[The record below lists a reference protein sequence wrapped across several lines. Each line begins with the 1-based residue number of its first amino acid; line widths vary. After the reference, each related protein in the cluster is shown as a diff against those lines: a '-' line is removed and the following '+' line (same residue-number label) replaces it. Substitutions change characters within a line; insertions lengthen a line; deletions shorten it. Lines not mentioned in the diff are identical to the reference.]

1 MCFGFENSCPFDLTP
16 ELPRH
21 RLIPMQFSS
30 EKAEYHL
37 GTQTLHARRQAG
49 ERTPFCIAVLG
60 DFSGRANQG
69 VCETGQALATRA
81 RHAIDVDTLDHLPS
95 RLNTRLQIPV
105 GTGDGPRIVIPFAD
119 LESFHPDALC
129 GRLEIFQRLLTTR
142 QQLKDP
148 TTFPKA
154 AAQVRTWL
162 SRPKASES
170 PAGDDGGAESEESNT
185 EAIERLLGKAP
196 KANAITSPATDI
208 ETLIAEAVRPH
219 IIPSPDP
226 QQAELIT
233 QVEQAISARMQAI
246 LHHPDFQDIEA
257 CWRMLEFLISRV
269 ETDETL
275 QVYAIDISKQ
285 ELAADLASAESM
297 QSTGLY
303 RLIVEQ
309 TIGVSG
315 ADPYALLVG
324 AYGFDQV
331 AEDIKLLQHLGRVSQ
346 AAGSPFIAAGHSHY
360 AGCASLAVSSDS
372 DEWNWQPDQDAS
384 DLWQAL
390 RRSPEASYLGLVLPR
405 YLQRLPYGEKT
416 DPIDTF
422 HFEEFSP
429 FAGQKQYLWG
439 HPAVLCASLLAEAFS
454 ESGWSLTSDL
464 ASRISDMPLH
474 IYEAGGETH
483 IIGCTEAPLTERA
496 MQLLID
502 KGLMPILAIKGQ
514 DDILLPRFQ
523 SIAEPPTPLAGPWR

>member
-1 MCFGFENSCPFDLTP
+1 M
-16 ELPRH
+16 R
-21 RLIPMQFSS
+21 MQFSL
-30 EKAEYHL
+30 ENAAYHL
-37 GTQTLHARRQAG
+37 GTQTKHAPRKAG
-49 ERTPFCIAVLG
+49 AHTPFCIAVLG

-129 GRLEIFQRLLTTR
+129 GRLEILQRLLATR
-142 QQLKDP
+142 QQLEDSA
-148 TTFPKA
+148 TFPKA

-162 SRPKASES
+162 SQPKASES
-170 PAGDDGGAESEESNT
+170 PAGEDTGAESEESNT

-196 KANAITSPATDI
+196 KADAIARPASDI
-208 ETLIAEAVRPH
+208 ETLITEVVRPH
-219 IIPSPDP
+219 IIPSPNP
-226 QQAELIT
+226 QQGELIA

-246 LHHPDFQDIEA
+246 LHHPDFQDMET

-285 ELAADLASAESM
+285 ELAADLASAEST

-303 RLIVEQ
+303 RLMAEQ
-309 TIGVSG
+309 TVGVSG

-331 AEDIKLLQHLGRVSQ
+331 AEDIELLQHLGRVAQ
-346 AAGSPFIAAGHSHY
+346 AAGSPFVASGHSHY

-372 DEWNWQPDQDAS
+372 DEWNWQPDQHARS
-384 DLWQAL
+384 LWQAL
-390 RRSPEASYLGLVLPR
+390 RQSPEASYIGLVLPR
-405 YLQRLPYGEKT
+405 YLQRLPYGAKT
-416 DPIDTF
+416 DPIESF
-422 HFEEFSP
+422 PFEEFSP
-429 FAGQKQYLWG
+429 FAGQQQYLWG
-439 HPAVLCASLLAEAFS
+439 HPAALCASLLAEAFS
-454 ESGWSLTSDL
+454 ESGWTLTSDL
-464 ASRISDMPLH
+464 ASRISGMPLH

-483 IIGCTEAPLTERA
+483 VIGCTEAPLSERA
-496 MQLLID
+496 MRLLID
-502 KGLMPILAIKGQ
+502 KGLMPILAVKGQ